1 MNPEILGRYRISDLL
16 EETPLGACYLGVD
29 PILGRKVLIQT
40 VRLDLPAFS
49 ESEFAEKYDKE
60 LAAAQRLS
68 HPHIATVFD
77 CGRDGSV
84 AYLASEYLDG
94 RDLRLLIVKDKPLP
108 VELATEVAASIADAL
123 AYAHRHGV
131 LHKGVSPENI
141 VVLANGKV
149 KLTGFGMAA
158 LKAAM
163 PPTSPLAGT
172 PAYMAPEQFSGK
184 PIDTRTDIFSLAV
197 VFYQL
202 LTGKA
207 PFEADTPAEVMY
219 RIVRKPARTP
229 SRLASLGHRG
239 FDVILAKALAKAP
252 ENRYQTANE
261 LAADLRQAEQL
272 ARNTP
277 LAWPQ
282 GGLSPRKQRGS
293 SGSRGGSADPARR
306 GTHLL
311 RHWLPVSLA
320 VAAAIL
326 LVGSY
331 AIQHR
336 PPQPAATAVNVA
348 VSSPEAVKETS
359 SPTEPA
365 VTPDSPPPRAPA
377 EPVMPTTEL
386 VMPPTV
392 AEPPSADVAATP
404 TAIVTLAI
412 APWGEVFVDGKSR
425 GVSPPLMRLELPA
438 GKVRVEV
445 RNSGAPALIKEL
457 TLSGGETVR
466 IKHKF

>member
-1 MNPEILGRYRISDLL
+1 MNPENIGRYRISDLL

-29 PILGRKVLIQT
+29 PILGRKALIET

-49 ESEFAEKYDKE
+49 EGDFSEKYDKE

-77 CGRDGSV
+77 SGRDGSL
-84 AYLASEYLDG
+84 AYLASEYLEG
-94 RDLRLLIVKDKPLP
+94 RDLRQLIVKDKPLP
-108 VELATEVAASIADAL
+108 VELASEVAASIADAL

-131 LHKGVSPENI
+131 LHKGVAPENI

-149 KLTGFGMAA
+149 KLTGFGLAA

-184 PIDTRTDIFSLAV
+184 PIDARTDIFSLAV
-197 VFYQL
+197 VLYQL

-229 SRLASLGHRG
+229 SRLAPLGHRG

-252 ENRYQTANE
+252 ENRYQTASE

-272 ARNTP
+272 ARRTP

-293 SGSRGGSADPARR
+293 SGARDSAMLIRPNVRMLRRWLPVALALVLAVLLVGYYAVSHRAPQSTVVAPETAVPPAVATEEPAISAKPVPPPADPAS
-306 GTHLL
+306 GT
-311 RHWLPVSLA
+311 
-320 VAAAIL
+320 AI
-326 LVGSY
+326 
-331 AIQHR
+331 
-336 PPQPAATAVNVA
+336 PAATV
-348 VSSPEAVKETS
+348 
-359 SPTEPA
+359 
-365 VTPDSPPPRAPA
+365 
-377 EPVMPTTEL
+377 
-386 VMPPTV
+386 V
-392 AEPPSADVAATP
+392 AEPAPSPSAETPAAETVAASP
-404 TAIVTLAI
+404 AIVTLAI

-445 RNSGAPALIKEL
+445 RNSGAPSLVKEL
-457 TLSGGETVR
+457 TLNGGETVR